1 MPTILVIED
10 DAAIRRGVVAALRY
24 AGHTVLEAADGGTAR
39 RMGVQATC
47 DLVLLDLVLPGA
59 DGLDVLAEIRAAR
72 QTLPVIVLTARG
84 EEHDRVRGLQLG
96 ADDYVVKP
104 FSVQELL
111 ARIAAVLRRAHDRP
125 PAADSL
131 AIPNG
136 RVDMSRREIVFSD
149 GTREELSEREALL
162 LAYLARHR
170 DRAVGRDEILERVW
184 RIDAAA
190 LTTRAID
197 MQVVRLRAKL
207 RDDGDAPRM
216 LLTVRGKGYMLG
228 TDVVPT

>member
-24 AGHTVLEAADGGTAR
+24 AGHTVLEAADGVTAK

-59 DGLDVLAEIRAAR
+59 DGLDILKEIRAAR
-72 QTLPVIVLTARG
+72 PALPVIVLTARG
-84 EEHDRVRGLQLG
+84 EEHDRVRGLDLG

-111 ARIAAVLRRAHDRP
+111 ARITAVLRRAHDRP
-125 PAADSL
+125 PAADGF
-131 AIPNG
+131 AIPQG
-136 RVDMSRREIVFSD
+136 RVEVSRREITFTD
-149 GTREELSEREALL
+149 GSREELSEREALL

-184 RIDAAA
+184 RIDAGA

-197 MQVVRLRAKL
+197 MQVARLRAKL
-207 RDDGDAPRM
+207 RDDAEAPQI
-216 LLTVRGKGYMLG
+216 LLTVRGTGYMLG
-228 TDVVPT
+228 SGAKPA